1 MVVVNLTLKSI
12 LCTAISESLFLR
24 LSSEFKINM
33 VGLKQWNYVVL
44 CLIVW
49 VGRVTCVCR
58 ILFEHLV
65 TWPDG
70 NHPGKINRETLI
82 FCRNSHITSW
92 TIRNCD
98 EETLYVWTRS
108 IMFAKSWPMFE
119 SELWFSFWSVFC
131 GGWKQWLHCLE
142 GSLNCEEISDCRFCS
157 GFDTNLIYK
166 SNQIIFKSD
175 SDS

>member
-1 MVVVNLTLKSI
+1 MWCFNLWEPQIVVVFLLTIKSI

-49 VGRVTCVCR
+49 VGRVTCVR
-58 ILFEHLV
+58 ILSKHLV
-65 TWPDG
+65 TWPDVY
-70 NHPGKINRETLI
+70 NSGKINGETLI

-98 EETLYVWTRS
+98 EETLYV
-108 IMFAKSWPMFE
+108 E
-119 SELWFSFWSVFC
+119 QGQL
-131 GGWKQWLHCLE
+131 CLLKADQC
-142 GSLNCEEISDCRFCS
+142 LNPS
-157 GFDTNLIYK
+157 
-166 SNQIIFKSD
+166 SD
-175 SDS
+175 SHSDQSFVVVESNDFIV